1 MLVGIL
7 LFLSAISI
15 IETQRRG
22 REAFSE
28 IMNGAPIYKE
38 NDNVLIHIM
47 AIILLIMLF
56 LGIKSIVRKNAHISD
71 FLSKYH
77 KLIQVGIA
85 VLTGVVSFL
94 IFLGGT
100 RTPIA
105 DQIQV
110 YSAALYFNE
119 DNYINLSKGGYV
131 MMYPQQLGYI
141 LYMQLVLKLSGGQ
154 FGFQILQVI
163 NIFFIMG
170 IVYFASCFI
179 DDLTDD
185 VVTRLLGSLLFLG
198 LLPLQLLGTWVYGDI
213 PFYFFL
219 FLFLH
224 YFSILDKK
232 KIKYAIISIL
242 AAIFCLIFRQHALI
256 FLLAILLVSVV
267 SYFECRNKWILFV
280 GILSF
285 ILPLFVTAGIER
297 MYSLKSGYEIE
308 GGIPSVAWIT
318 MGTIEGDSKP
328 GWFNNYC
335 VPLFYANDCDR
346 ELTQEKALEQL
357 KVQLS
362 GFVKNPIGAVSFY
375 KRKICTQWNAPYF
388 NTEQLIEVD
397 EGESIKGLSEFI
409 AEHEENILVYL
420 SILQSIVYL
429 GTVLYFLKKS
439 YKGKF
444 AETLPEMFILGGFL
458 FSIIW
463 EANARYVFTYFL
475 VMLPLAVVGWNS
487 AAVFLKNK
495 IILKKIT

>member
-47 AIILLIMLF
+47 AIILLITLF
-56 LGIKSIVRKNAHISD
+56 LLLKYLVKKGTRISA

-85 VLTGVVSFL
+85 VLTGIVSFL

-100 RTPIA
+100 RTPSA

-141 LYMQLVLKLSGGQ
+141 LYIQLVLKVCGQ

-179 DDLTDD
+179 NDLTDD

-219 FLFLH
+219 FMFLH
-224 YFSILDKK
+224 YFTLLKK
-232 KIKYAIISIL
+232 KIRYRVFAII
-242 AAIFCLIFRQHALI
+242 AAVLCLIFRRHALI
-256 FLLAILLVSVV
+256 FLLAILLVSIV
-267 SYFECRNKWILFV
+267 SFWESRNKQILMV

-285 ILPLFVTAGIER
+285 ILPICATTGIEK
-297 MYSLKSGYEIE
+297 MYSLKSGYEID
-308 GGIPSVAWIT
+308 GGIPSIAWIT
-318 MGTIEGDSKP
+318 MGTIEGESKP

-335 VPLFYANDCDR
+335 VPLFYSTDCDR
-346 ELTQEKALEQL
+346 ELTQEQALEQL
-357 KVQLS
+357 KVQIS
-362 GFVKNPIGAVSFY
+362 GFVKDPTYAISFY

-397 EGESIKGLSEFI
+397 DGVSIKGLSGFI
-409 AEHEENILVYL
+409 SNREDSILVFL
-420 SILQSIVYL
+420 SILQSMVYL
-429 GTVLYFLKKS
+429 GTLIYVLMKS

-444 AETLPEMFILGGFL
+444 SETLPEMFILGGFL

-463 EANARYVFTYFL
+463 EANARYVFSYFL
-475 VMLPLAVVGWNS
+475 VMIPLAIVGWNS
-487 AAVFLKNK
+487 GITLLNEKFLHDK
-495 IILKKIT
+495 